1 MPIQMPPMEND
12 VPPPSLSAFS
22 RSTGRSPAARAAS
35 AVATPEMPEPITTT
49 SYVSSQFMRSP
60 PAQQRALICYRAL
73 NPSARRCARMPR
85 SVQMQ
90 LVSLIGG
97 GLEPLVVAVHAQEQA
112 QAQPSAEM
120 FPNRPVR
127 LVVPFPP
134 GGPSDLAARVFGQ
147 KLAERWGQ
155 PVVIE
160 NRAGGNSAIGAQQI
174 AKSPPDGYTLLLAMD
189 TTLVMN
195 PITTKNLPSVALK
208 DFAPISMAA
217 HNTSV
222 LIVPANGPTTVR
234 ELIAKAKANPGKLN
248 YGAGIITTRLAGYL
262 FSRFGGMEKVFIP
275 YKGSA
280 EVVQGLF
287 AGSIDFSI
295 DGVSASLPLIKEG
308 KLRAL
313 AKLNNRPL
321 SVLPDVRP
329 LSEVANLPELG
340 EISSWA
346 GLVAPAGPPAVVIDR
361 IQREVAL
368 VAADPEVS
376 PRLQSFGIAAL
387 SSTPAEFDR
396 FYRSELDRWSKV
408 F

>member
-1 MPIQMPPMEND
+1 
-12 VPPPSLSAFS
+12 
-22 RSTGRSPAARAAS
+22 
-35 AVATPEMPEPITTT
+35 
-49 SYVSSQFMRSP
+49 
-60 PAQQRALICYRAL
+60 
-73 NPSARRCARMPR
+73 
-85 SVQMQ
+85 
-90 LVSLIGG
+90 
-97 GLEPLVVAVHAQEQA
+97 
-112 QAQPSAEM
+112 M

-127 LVVPFPP
+127 LIVPFPP

-155 PVVIE
+155 PVVVE

-195 PITTKNLPSVALK
+195 PITTKNLPYDALK
-208 DFAPISMAA
+208 DFAPISMTA
-217 HNTSV
+217 HNTSL
-222 LIVPANGPTTVR
+222 LIVPANGPATVR
-234 ELIAKAKANPGKLN
+234 DLIAKAKANPGKLN

-262 FSRFGGMEKVFIP
+262 FSRFAGMDTVFIP

-280 EVVQGLF
+280 EVVQGLLT
-287 AGSIDFSI
+287 GSIDFSI
-295 DGVSASLPLIKEG
+295 DGVSASLPLIKDG
-308 KLRAL
+308 RLRAL

-346 GLVAPAGPPAVVIDR
+346 GLVAPAGTPPAVIDR
-361 IQREVAL
+361 IQRDVAL

-376 PRLQSFGIAAL
+376 TRLQSFGIVAV

-396 FYRSELDRWSKV
+396 YYRSELDRWSKV
-408 F
+408 FKDSGITLE

>member
-1 MPIQMPPMEND
+1 M
-12 VPPPSLSAFS
+12 
-22 RSTGRSPAARAAS
+22 
-35 AVATPEMPEPITTT
+35 
-49 SYVSSQFMRSP
+49 
-60 PAQQRALICYRAL
+60 
-73 NPSARRCARMPR
+73 

-90 LVSLIGG
+90 PIVRLIGG
-97 GLEPLVVAVHAQEQA
+97 GVLALVVAMHVR
-112 QAQPSAEM
+112 AQPSAEM

-127 LVVPFPP
+127 LIVPFPP

-155 PVVIE
+155 PVVVE

-195 PITTKNLPSVALK
+195 PITTKNLPYDALK
-208 DFAPISMAA
+208 DFAPISMTA
-217 HNTSV
+217 HNTSL
-222 LIVPANGPTTVR
+222 LIVPANGPATVR
-234 ELIAKAKANPGKLN
+234 DLIAKAKANPGKLN

-262 FSRFGGMEKVFIP
+262 FSRFAGMDTVFIP

-280 EVVQGLF
+280 EVVQGLLT
-287 AGSIDFSI
+287 GSIDFSI
-295 DGVSASLPLIKEG
+295 DGVSASLPLIKDG
-308 KLRAL
+308 RLRAL

-346 GLVAPAGPPAVVIDR
+346 GLVAPAGTPPAVIDR
-361 IQREVAL
+361 IQRDVAL

-376 PRLQSFGIAAL
+376 TKLQSFGIVAV

-396 FYRSELDRWSKV
+396 YYRSELDRWSKV
-408 F
+408 FKDSGITLE